1 MTPYLVHW
9 IAQEIRHRRAL
20 LTVEEAFWRTQDKGV
35 SREQAFQRVTFWRR
49 VLKDAE
55 HQLSRVDVGNQ
66 GSSQFPPQDVVE
78 AAAVSRPS
86 PLQTR
91 E

>member
-1 MTPYLVHW
+1 MTPYLTHW
-9 IAQEIRHRRAL
+9 IAQEIRHKRAL
-20 LTVEEAFWRTQDKGV
+20 LTVEETYVRVQPKTPTQHDAFERI
-35 SREQAFQRVTFWRR
+35 TFWRR

-55 HQLSRVDVGNQ
+55 HQLSRSDVVNQ
-66 GSSQFPPQDVVE
+66 GSSQFPPHDAE

-86 PLQTR
+86 PMQSR